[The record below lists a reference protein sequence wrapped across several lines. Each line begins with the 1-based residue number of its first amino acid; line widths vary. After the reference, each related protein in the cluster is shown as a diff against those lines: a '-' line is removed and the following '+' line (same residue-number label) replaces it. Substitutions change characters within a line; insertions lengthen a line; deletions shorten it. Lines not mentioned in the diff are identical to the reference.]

1 MAYSAVLA
9 DHSTRTARICH
20 SAAKKREKSVPQDN
34 SPERATRTATLE
46 AFADTIVPGVRRWP
60 DDRAVAGVSA
70 DGGAV
75 AAGAIELLESHAP
88 GISAGLDPLSQSLN
102 GHARA
107 YAEEHGLPPD
117 NTVPEFV
124 ALSYE
129 HRVALLQRL
138 LTPGHPEKDGWVLL
152 ALFSNMA
159 YDSAA
164 HMSTV
169 DALAAG
175 HPGLLAMGFT
185 PPDPD
190 GLWRFPRFSYG
201 RKLAEPHPNTTPS
214 GSPA

>member
-1 MAYSAVLA
+1 M
-9 DHSTRTARICH
+9 
-20 SAAKKREKSVPQDN
+20 PQDN
-34 SPERATRTATLE
+34 SPERAARTATLE
-46 AFADTIVPGVRRWP
+46 AFADTIVPGVRRSP
-60 DDRAVAGVSA
+60 DDRAVAGVSV

-75 AAGAIELLESHAP
+75 AAGAIDLLESFAP
-88 GISAGLDPLSQSLN
+88 GVSAGLDPLSQALN

-107 YAEEHGLPPD
+107 YAEEQGLPPD
-117 NTVPEFV
+117 DTVPDFV

-129 HRVALLQRL
+129 HRVALVQRL

-164 HMSTV
+164 HMSTL

-175 HPGLLAMGFT
+175 HPGLLAMGISQ
-185 PPDPD
+185 PDPD